1 MSWREQRG
9 GRRSSSSKSFSPRP
23 TPHHKQH
30 NAAKEMMNTLVA
42 SSSQMISVPRLRAA
56 GARSSARVAAV
67 RPPMM
72 AMTHA
77 KGKKFSV
84 VAQALGNNKNDDGEK
99 QQQQQKRGS
108 KASGLSASRNPQAAA
123 ASSAIEVIPGDYRIG
138 GVLLSVAAFLGPVC
152 HLWTQF
158 GVHGILAG
166 ERARH
171 TLDEYLYT
179 LWHTS
184 LWISHLISVFRSFS
198 SSTTTQ

>member
-1 MSWREQRG
+1 MDETWVIRKFLPSEPPCR
-9 GRRSSSSKSFSPRP
+9 
-23 TPHHKQH
+23 
-30 NAAKEMMNTLVA
+30 MMNTLVA
-42 SSSQMISVPRLRAA
+42 PSSQMVAVPRLRAK

-67 RPPMM
+67 RPPLM
-72 AMTHA
+72 AVTHA

-84 VAQALGNNKNDDGEK
+84 VAQALGNNNDDNGEK
-99 QQQQQKRGS
+99 KRGS

-166 ERARH
+166 ERA
-171 TLDEYLYT
+171 
-179 LWHTS
+179 WHTYS
-184 LWISHLISVFRSFS
+184 C
-198 SSTTTQ
+198 